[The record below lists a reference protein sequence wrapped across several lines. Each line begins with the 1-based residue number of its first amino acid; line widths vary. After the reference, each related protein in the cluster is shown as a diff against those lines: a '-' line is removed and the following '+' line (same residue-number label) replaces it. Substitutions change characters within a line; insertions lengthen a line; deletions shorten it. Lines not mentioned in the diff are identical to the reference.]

1 MHLQNP
7 VGQQRS
13 STLRR
18 LKRKINY
25 KYIYIYIYI
34 YKCSTH
40 IQKNKIFICFH
51 NLSSIYMYKYP
62 TAEITFEAFQRKGK
76 SASNKTIIISA
87 KE

>member
-13 STLRR
+13 STLRL

-25 KYIYIYIYI
+25 KYIYI

-51 NLSSIYMYKYP
+51 YNLSSIYMYKYP

>member
-13 STLRR
+13 STLRL

-34 YKCSTH
+34 SVVPIYK
-40 IQKNKIFICFH
+40 KNKIFICFH
-51 NLSSIYMYKYP
+51 NLRSISMYKYP

>member
-13 STLRR
+13 STLRL

-25 KYIYIYIYI
+25 KYIYIY
-34 YKCSTH
+34 KCSTP
-40 IQKNKIFICFH
+40 IQKNKIFICLH

-62 TAEITFEAFQRKGK
+62 IAEITFKAFQRKGK